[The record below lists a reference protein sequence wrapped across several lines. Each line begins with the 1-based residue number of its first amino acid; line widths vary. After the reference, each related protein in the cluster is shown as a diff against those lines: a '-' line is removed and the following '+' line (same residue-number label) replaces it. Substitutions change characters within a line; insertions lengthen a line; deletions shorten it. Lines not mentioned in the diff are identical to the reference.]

1 MKEEIQK
8 MSDYEKFWNEQM
20 KNPEFRDEWIRT
32 EPEYQIARALIKAR
46 VDRELTQKDLSKL
59 TGITQADISRLET
72 GSANPSLNTL
82 RRLAQG
88 LGLRMNISFEKNTY
102 ANETYKNMVVAD
114 SS

>member
-1 MKEEIQK
+1 MQTG
-8 MSDYEKFWNEQM
+8 N
-20 KNPEFRDEWIRT
+20 T
-32 EPEYQIARALIKAR
+32 LIKAR

-102 ANETYKNMVVAD
+102 ANETYKDMVVAD
-114 SS
+114 PS